1 MVLRYF
7 AMINGERRG
16 PFTLDQ
22 LVEAGVTPETYV
34 WCKGMPDWVQAR
46 EDGEIC
52 RYFRRRIFDRMH
64 PQAPTA
70 DTPPVNA
77 PQTDLL
83 ANIPLSFRGIVRRS
97 GELPQTPDEPQEQE
111 HVVPPRS
118 RLIDAIMVTLLCCPL
133 TGIVA
138 IYFAYKTNELW
149 LKNQRNESYD
159 MARKAKMWIG
169 ITIFLG
175 VMLNAF
181 AYLML
186 SHRSL

>member
-1 MVLRYF
+1 M
-7 AMINGERRG
+7 
-16 PFTLDQ
+16 
-22 LVEAGVTPETYV
+22 
-34 WCKGMPDWVQAR
+34 
-46 EDGEIC
+46 
-52 RYFRRRIFDRMH
+52 
-64 PQAPTA
+64 
-70 DTPPVNA
+70 
-77 PQTDLL
+77 
-83 ANIPLSFRGIVRRS
+83 
-97 GELPQTPDEPQEQE
+97 
-111 HVVPPRS
+111 VPPRS

-181 AYLML
+181 AFLML
-186 SHRSL
+186 KRSGM

>member
-1 MVLRYF
+1 MGLRYF
-7 AMINGERRG
+7 AMIDGERRG

-64 PQAPTA
+64 PQAPPPPTA
-70 DTPPVNA
+70 ADA
-77 PQTDLL
+77 PQEDPL
-83 ANIPLSFRGIVRRS
+83 ADIPLGFRRIVRRS
-97 GELPQTPDEPQEQE
+97 GELPQKPAEPVEHE

-181 AYLML
+181 AFLML
-186 SHRSL
+186 KRSGM